1 METIIRYVLANLT
14 HPTFPQQYPWLSPTS
29 TLGSSLG
36 TSSLLPPL
44 TGSLTAL
51 DHSQSGRCSRGIGLG
66 LTKQLLESPSN
77 FIIATCR
84 DPSKAI
90 ALDELQNTAKGTLQV
105 IRLDVDVQES
115 MLQSVEE
122 VSTLVGERGL
132 DYLVNNAAIVSD
144 IIASHLAFLHFL
156 LTGVGRIKR

>member
-1 METIIRYVLANLT
+1 MLANLT

-29 TLGSSLG
+29 TPGSSLG
-36 TSSLLPPL
+36 TSSLLPPS

-66 LTKQLLESPSN
+66 LTKQLLESPHN
-77 FIIATCR
+77 YIIATCR
-84 DPSKAI
+84 DPSKAT
-90 ALDELQNTAKGTLQV
+90 ALNELQNTAKGRLRV

-122 VSTLVGERGL
+122 VSALVGERGL

-144 IIASHLAFLHFL
+144 IIASLLAFLRFVL
-156 LTGVGRIKR
+156 IDGGRTKK